1 MEKKRFTYDITLS
14 NYYLFVNVFHS
25 LKLPIMSIF
34 TPKLLK
40 NVNIHF
46 NDKNTLHKIIN
57 FLKKLFKKSKI
68 TKNYTKKLIPHDFR
82 NNTSKGNIVN
92 FVDSEE

>member
-68 TKNYTKKLIPHDFR
+68 TKNYTKKK
-82 NNTSKGNIVN
+82 NTKITGR
-92 FVDSEE
+92 